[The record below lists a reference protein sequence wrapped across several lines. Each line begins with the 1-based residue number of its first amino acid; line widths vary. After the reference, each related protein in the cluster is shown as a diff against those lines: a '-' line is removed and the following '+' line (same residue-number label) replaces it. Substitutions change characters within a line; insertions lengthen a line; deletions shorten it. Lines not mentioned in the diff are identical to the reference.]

1 MTDAACEQIGDRAS
15 GALAGLRAGFPVM
28 LGYFPVAFAFGASAA
43 AIGIT
48 SGQAAGIS
56 AVMYSGA
63 NQAFLIGAIATGM
76 PVALI
81 VLIGVA
87 LSLRH
92 ILYGIVL
99 RRRIGGGPGSLTF
112 FGYGLTDEVFATA
125 LSRTADGTRPSGAWL
140 AGLAFAAWSSWI
152 TGTLAGALA
161 GGALRAANAGL
172 ADALEFALPAL
183 LLGLV
188 WVSVS
193 RRMLAL
199 MLLAGGLAASCILLG
214 APQLAIPAGALA
226 AFLAGRRT

>member
-1 MTDAACEQIGDRAS
+1 MTEASCEQFSDRVSAT
-15 GALAGLRAGFPVM
+15 LTGLRAGLPVM

-43 AIGIT
+43 TIGIT
-48 SGQAAGIS
+48 TWQAASIS

-63 NQAFLIGAIATGM
+63 NQAFLLSAIATGM

-92 ILYGIVL
+92 VLYGLVL
-99 RRRIGGGPGSLTF
+99 RRRITGGTSALTF

-125 LSRTADGTRPSGAWL
+125 LNRTAGGTRPSGAWL

-152 TGTLAGALA
+152 TGTLAGGLA
-161 GGALRAANAGL
+161 GGALRSANAGL

-183 LLGLV
+183 FLGLV

-199 MLLAGGLAASCILLG
+199 MLLAGGLAATCILLG
-214 APQLAIPAGALA
+214 APQLAIPTGALA
-226 AFLAGRRT
+226 ALLAGWRT

>member
-1 MTDAACEQIGDRAS
+1 MTDATCEKPARQGTDL
-15 GALAGLRAGFPVM
+15 LAGLRAGFPVM

-43 AIGIT
+43 ALGIAA
-48 SGQAAGIS
+48 GEAAGIS

-63 NQAFLIGAIATGM
+63 NQAFLLSAVATGL
-76 PVALI
+76 PVAMI

-92 ILYGIVL
+92 LLYGIVL
-99 RRRIGGGPGSLTF
+99 RRRVDGGPRTLAF

-125 LSRTADGTRPSGAWL
+125 LNRTADGTRPSGPWL

-152 TGTLAGALA
+152 IGTLAGGVA
-161 GGALRAANAGL
+161 GGALRVANVGL

-183 LLGLV
+183 FLGLV

-226 AFLAGRRT
+226 ALLAGRRT